1 MPKTLRA
8 AVIGAGGIAVHG
20 HIPGYRSVPDVEVAA
35 VCDTNFERARQVAR
49 DMGIPNAYPDAAS
62 MLAAVKPDLGSVCV
76 PNVFHKPM
84 TITALQ
90 AGAHVLCEKPMAL
103 HYADALDMV
112 QAAKTAG
119 RSLTVGHHTRFYP
132 PAAAMY
138 DYIASGKLG
147 ELYYVKASYLRRSGI
162 PGYGSW
168 FTNKDLAGGGAMLDI
183 GCHILDLALWFLGHP
198 RPLTVSAS
206 TFAKFGPR
214 AKGLGGWGA
223 DHFPAGARFDVDDLA
238 TAFVRFENGVTMTID
253 ASWAGHG
260 TDGQRL
266 QIFGTEGGVE
276 LNDKAFGKELPV
288 HYFAEAADALTEE
301 PVPYQALP
309 GSSYD
314 HEIAAWVEGI
324 RNGRPPLITG
334 EQGAAVVQI
343 IEAMYL
349 SAAAGKEV
357 RL

>member
-35 VCDTNFERARQVAR
+35 VCDTNFERARQVAK
-49 DMGIPNAYPDAAS
+49 DMDIEAAYPDAAS
-62 MLAAVKPDLGSVCV
+62 MLAAAKPDLVSVCV
-76 PNVFHKPM
+76 PNIFHKPM
-84 TITALQ
+84 TIAALQ

-119 RSLTVGHHTRFYP
+119 RSLTVGHHTRFHP

-198 RPLTVSAS
+198 KPLTVSAS

-238 TAFVRFENGVTMTID
+238 TAFVRFENGITLTID

-266 QIFGTEGGVE
+266 QVFGTEGGVE
-276 LNDKAFGKELPV
+276 LNDKAFGKEQPV

-301 PVPYQALP
+301 PVPYKALP

-324 RNGRPPLITG
+324 RSGRPPLITG

-349 SAAAGKEV
+349 SAAADKEV